1 MRTKRSD
8 YYHTKRLYKL
18 FVRPNVANA
27 YTDFIGYRKCSR
39 NEVDNEIIQLTKDN
53 LDYTFFAIAV
63 R

>member
-1 MRTKRSD
+1 MRTNRPD

-18 FVRPNVANA
+18 FVQPNIANA
-27 YTDFIGYRKCSR
+27 YIDFIDYRKCSR

-53 LDYTFFAIAV
+53 PGYTFFAVAV